1 MKLYEISDQYTALLE
16 MAEENGLTEDIIRD
30 TLESIEGDFTEK
42 ADNLACLIKTVL
54 AEAEAIKA
62 EKDKLDDRFKIKKAY
77 ADRLKTYLFEQM
89 LAIGKNKIETSRNV
103 LSIRKTPGAV
113 KIEDEEKFIVWA
125 EKNNVP
131 LLKITPPAPDK
142 TKIKQWI
149 NGGGEIEGVT
159 VEQGTTLSI
168 K

>member
-1 MKLYEISDQYTALLE
+1 MKLYEIGEQYTALLE
-16 MAEENGLTEDIIRD
+16 MAEENGLTEETIRD
-30 TLESIEGDFTEK
+30 TLESIEGDFSEK

-62 EKDKLDDRFKIKKAY
+62 ESDKLTDRFKTKKAY
-77 ADRLKTYLFEQM
+77 ADRLKKYLFEQM
-89 LAIGKNKIETSRNV
+89 SIIGKNKIETSRNV

-113 KIEDEEKFIVWA
+113 KFDDEGKFVEWA
-125 EKNNVP
+125 EKNNDD
-131 LLKITPPAPDK
+131 LLKFSAPVPDK
-142 TKIKQWI
+142 TKIKKWI
-149 NGGGEIEGVT
+149 VSGGEIEGVT